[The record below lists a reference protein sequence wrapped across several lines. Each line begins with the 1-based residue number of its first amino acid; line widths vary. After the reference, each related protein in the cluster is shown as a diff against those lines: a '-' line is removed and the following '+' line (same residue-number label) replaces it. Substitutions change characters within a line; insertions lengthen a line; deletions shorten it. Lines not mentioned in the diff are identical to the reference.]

1 MAKAG
6 HLRRDRELPEPVRAR
21 GSTSIPTVPS
31 RPCNLWRNEL
41 QLQREPMK
49 KMQSPTVLKRMQCAD
64 CLLVYLVF
72 MMNAFVFLSIYF
84 FVKLSIV

>member
-21 GSTSIPTVPS
+21 GSTS
-31 RPCNLWRNEL
+31 NLWRNEL